1 MTLLR
6 EIQKL
11 NTDNFVELIEIFV
24 DDHTTLRFSA
34 SSDTYIDDSVNPPQ
48 EKHRNVKF
56 DGKEFIPLPFE
67 FTKVRKRTTGSLPRP
82 IINMSNIGNVIGV
95 IADSLLGH
103 TLRRIC
109 TFEKFLDGKSTE
121 SNPNAHFPIERY
133 RINSI
138 ANRDYQI
145 IAFELTSFLDR
156 EGLNMP
162 ARTVV
167 RNSCSHT
174 YRKYEDRSFS
184 FNYKNVTCP
193 YRGTKYFDKLNFQV
207 TSPEDDDCSRTLNGC
222 RQRFG
227 FSIPLPIG
235 LFRECKN
242 DIHR

>member
-11 NTDNFVELIEIFV
+11 NTDNFVELIEIIV
-24 DDHTTLRFSA
+24 DDHTTLRFCS
-34 SSDTYIDDSVNPPQ
+34 SSDTYIDKGDSTNPIPPQ
-48 EKHRNVKF
+48 KKHRNVMF
-56 DGKEFIPLPFE
+56 DGKEFIALPFE

-82 IINMSNIGNVIGV
+82 ILNMSNIGNVIGV

-109 TFEKFLDGKSTE
+109 TFEKFLDGKTE

-138 ANRDYQI
+138 ANRDYQM
-145 IAFELTSFLDR
+145 IALELTSFLDR
-156 EGLNMP
+156 EGLNIP

-174 YRKYEDRSFS
+174 YRSYDSNTEDFRYE
-184 FNYKNVTCP
+184 NVTCP
-193 YRGTKYFDKLNFQV
+193 YRGMNYFDKLNKQV
-207 TSPEDDDCSRTLNGC
+207 FSREDDNCSRTINGC
-222 RQRFG
+222 QRRFG
-227 FSIPLPIG
+227 TEIPLPIRSFPG
-235 LFRECKN
+235 VQE
-242 DIHR
+242 

>member
-11 NTDNFVELIEIFV
+11 NTDNLVEMIEIIV
-24 DDHTTLRFSA
+24 DDHTILRFCA
-34 SSDTYIDDSVNPPQ
+34 SSDTYIDKGDTTNPIPPQ
-48 EKHRNVKF
+48 KKHRNVMF
-56 DGKEFIPLPFE
+56 DGKEFIALPFE
-67 FTKVRKRTTGSLPRP
+67 FTRVRKRTTGSLPRP
-82 IINMSNIGNVIGV
+82 IINMSNIGNVMGV
-95 IADSLLGH
+95 IADSLVGH
-103 TLRRIC
+103 TLRRIR
-109 TFEKFLDGKSTE
+109 TFEKYLDGKSSE

-156 EGLNMP
+156 EGLNIP

-193 YRGTKYFDKLNFQV
+193 YRGMKYFDKLNFQV
-207 TSPEDDDCSRTLNGC
+207 DLPENDDCSRTLNGC

-227 FSIPLPIG
+227 FSIPLPIRSFPG
-235 LFRECKN
+235 VQE
-242 DIHR
+242 